1 MEIKN
6 VLSSIQKAAA
16 FDVELSKLQN
26 KEVFMPAI
34 NKVAAAELK
43 KMVEDYVLGE
53 DHKDLKFAKA
63 KVAVDEMIMK
73 KALKWDMNTLLRA
86 NKGKQDILQEA
97 EQALIERTRQVKG
110 IRQDLITAQ
119 RQKVVQDLQKIRAQI
134 ELDRL
139 VQQDVD
145 YVKSLQ
151 ASAGH
156 KKNQVTVNIAK
167 MKMPHV
173 DSSKIQIPNSEI
185 EQELQPYL
193 DSIRDYTTPDTLG
206 YDLRKVLRD
215 KGLTSF
221 SATGNMNPLDEWQRE
236 KLVESG
242 SLRKKNTPI
251 SHYPNIANM
260 FDRPGTAIE
269 DLLALNHAGE
279 LGSYPA
285 KWIVGA
291 GLGIPLGIAGVA
303 AVGDEVANALTPAG
317 GLVSQKGGVDPSD
330 YALASAI
337 GAGGSLGAYQL
348 ASLAGKGKLDTDILR
363 NLQVGAGGA
372 ALGAVGNAW
381 YRNDTSPLDMWGR
394 DKNASLHALDTLF
407 SKRAWNT
414 AGGGSGL
421 LAQQVPPSTGTFNR
435 AGQMGMK
442 KFNKVT
448 PGQPAPVQP
457 AAPAV
462 VAPAAPAVAP
472 APAPAP
478 ATPAP
483 AQAPAAAAA
492 PAERIGS
499 EVASREGTAAAEK
512 GGGKMLA
519 SLSRFAKGRVGALA
533 GGLALG
539 AGLTYGLRGEGNART

>member
-206 YDLRKVLRD
+206 YDLRKVLR
-215 KGLTSF
+215 
-221 SATGNMNPLDEWQRE
+221 E
-236 KLVESG
+236 
-242 SLRKKNTPI
+242 
-251 SHYPNIANM
+251 
-260 FDRPGTAIE
+260 
-269 DLLALNHAGE
+269 
-279 LGSYPA
+279 
-285 KWIVGA
+285 
-291 GLGIPLGIAGVA
+291 
-303 AVGDEVANALTPAG
+303 
-317 GLVSQKGGVDPSD
+317 
-330 YALASAI
+330 
-337 GAGGSLGAYQL
+337 
-348 ASLAGKGKLDTDILR
+348 
-363 NLQVGAGGA
+363 
-372 ALGAVGNAW
+372 
-381 YRNDTSPLDMWGR
+381 
-394 DKNASLHALDTLF
+394 
-407 SKRAWNT
+407 
-414 AGGGSGL
+414 
-421 LAQQVPPSTGTFNR
+421 
-435 AGQMGMK
+435 
-442 KFNKVT
+442 
-448 PGQPAPVQP
+448 
-457 AAPAV
+457 
-462 VAPAAPAVAP
+462 
-472 APAPAP
+472 
-478 ATPAP
+478 
-483 AQAPAAAAA
+483 
-492 PAERIGS
+492 
-499 EVASREGTAAAEK
+499 
-512 GGGKMLA
+512 
-519 SLSRFAKGRVGALA
+519 
-533 GGLALG
+533 
-539 AGLTYGLRGEGNART
+539 